1 MKNKT
6 ALSILLLLL
15 AAASVYAENLL
26 LALKPGKHG
35 NTQIVK
41 TADAV
46 SVTAAASHG
55 ASFRVPI
62 PAGTKQLF
70 LSVRLEV
77 DGVVRGA
84 ADWQNARLGM
94 RFYDKNA
101 KPTGPWP
108 DVIGA
113 SGTHKETL
121 FERVYNVPQGAVALK
136 LEPWNYGTA
145 GKAFFREIRLF
156 ALNEQNGAGNLFLST
171 PYTKAAGTT
180 VSRGEDGV
188 SVRISGSSG
197 CTFRVPLPEKAKR
210 MLLKFEMATDQV
222 IPGSAD
228 WQNARTGLRF
238 LDRNGKG
245 VGPGPEVFS
254 ASGTTGFRRCVK
266 LYDVP
271 DGAAFLEVQPWNYGK
286 SGSAEFRNMQLRALE
301 GTETPVMDEDSPSA
315 PARQTRGT
323 RSLPKVPDGD
333 GSKSPAAGRATTE
346 ALKSDAP
353 RPSFSL
359 PSLRNSIR

>member
-46 SVTAAASHG
+46 SVTAAASDG

-84 ADWQNARLGM
+84 ADWQNARMGM

-136 LEPWNYGTA
+136 LEPWS
-145 GKAFFREIRLF
+145 R
-156 ALNEQNGAGNLFLST
+156 T
-171 PYTKAAGTT
+171 PSCMVWKG
-180 VSRGEDGV
+180 RDCLRR
-188 SVRISGSSG
+188 SVRSMQRAG
-197 CTFRVPLPEKAKR
+197 
-210 MLLKFEMATDQV
+210 
-222 IPGSAD
+222 
-228 WQNARTGLRF
+228 F
-238 LDRNGKG
+238 L
-245 VGPGPEVFS
+245 
-254 ASGTTGFRRCVK
+254 
-266 LYDVP
+266 
-271 DGAAFLEVQPWNYGK
+271 
-286 SGSAEFRNMQLRALE
+286 
-301 GTETPVMDEDSPSA
+301 
-315 PARQTRGT
+315 
-323 RSLPKVPDGD
+323 
-333 GSKSPAAGRATTE
+333 
-346 ALKSDAP
+346 
-353 RPSFSL
+353 
-359 PSLRNSIR
+359 